1 MGSGEKPKSS
11 GGRWI
16 TIILVAVLVI
26 LAIVLIWI
34 LKDPRGFDRF
44 KKKKTPTLKPS
55 AMNLQIY
62 SPSHQPEMEL
72 AGYTIRKIS

>member
-1 MGSGEKPKSS
+1 MGSGEKPESS

-16 TIILVAVLVI
+16 TIILVVVLVI

-44 KKKKTPTLKPS
+44 KKKRTPTLKPN

-72 AGYTIRKIS
+72 AGYTIRTIS